1 MFVRIAM
8 VLAILLL
15 PMVAEAQQSDCLIP
29 GEIGHIRGKLTY
41 VNDIETLSPI
51 PLHGFVVELAPPR
64 CYARDKNNS
73 TGWADL
79 DGPVDGV
86 QIAIDEDSST
96 PALKAALGKVHD
108 LAARQE
114 IFYKYLKSIVGR
126 RVDISGYVIA
136 SSGRQLTDPT
146 IYVVSMTVCQPSPRS
161 KAAEKC

>member
-1 MFVRIAM
+1 MRIAM

-41 VNDIETLSPI
+41 VNDIETLLV
-51 PLHGFVVELAPPR
+51 PLRGFIVELAPPR

-96 PALKAALGKVHD
+96 PALKAALGKARD
-108 LAARQE
+108 LIARQE
-114 IFYKYLKSIVGR
+114 IFNKYLKSIVGR
-126 RVDISGYVIA
+126 RVDISGYVVA

-146 IYVVSMTVCQPSPRS
+146 ISVISITVCQPSPRS